1 MELRMSKQ
9 VRVWGLRTLSRLW
22 LLAGSL
28 SILSLLLLGRCGIQD
43 GNTSTGSPGEGYGSL
58 LEQREEE
65 NRAEVARL
73 TNEIR
78 TLKLR
83 ILQITTSPEHGALS
97 TNDWNASDCM
107 NHVKKQIERAEL
119 QKGVS
124 LNNEYEMISF
134 NHFTL
139 NRVYPTDLGLGK
151 RVVEKPIGYKRK
163 DLHQALQT
171 AVDTLNRN
179 LTKNKYTLDDFVE
192 GIYRIEPTTGT
203 EYELYFKHKLN
214 KSGFTK
220 ITVLRPFAPLVQI
233 ANILVNPKKEL
244 IHIILPLS
252 GRVHTFQG
260 FMDKFVKIGLKNDR
274 RVLLTVVYFGEEG
287 LSEAR
292 MIMSKAA
299 GKNSAY
305 LRLLALNETFSRS
318 KGLKVGAEREWE
330 EPGVLGD
337 DVLLFF
343 CDVDVVFSARFLERC
358 RWNASPGRSVYYPV
372 VFSLYNPKVVY
383 TLQGRKVPSETDQLL
398 ISRDTGFWRDF
409 GYGMTC
415 QYKFDLLRVKGFSE
429 ETVGWGGE
437 DVSLYRKYVRSG
449 IKVIRATDPGIFH
462 IWHPKVCESAGRPEQ
477 YRACIRS
484 RALNEA
490 SHAQLGFLAFPN
502 HHINSNNSS
511 SSGRHHPPTYQST
524 ITSH

>member
-1 MELRMSKQ
+1 MSKQ

-28 SILSLLLLGRCGIQD
+28 SILSLLLLGRCGIQET
-43 GNTSTGSPGEGYGSL
+43 NTSTGVYPVEVIEGTPGEGYATL

-73 TNEIR
+73 AGEIR
-78 TLKLR
+78 SLKLR
-83 ILQITTSPEHGALS
+83 ILQLTQAQEHSSS
-97 TNDWNASDCM
+97 TDWNASECSM
-107 NHVKKQIERAEL
+107 HVKKQIEKAEL
-119 QKGVS
+119 THGLY

-139 NRVYPTDLGLGK
+139 NRVYPIDLGLGK
-151 RVVEKPIGYKRK
+151 RVVEKPIGFRRK
-163 DLHQALQT
+163 DLYQALQS
-171 AVDTLNRN
+171 AVDSLNKN

-192 GIYRIEPTTGT
+192 GIYRTEPTTGT
-203 EYELYFKHKLN
+203 EYELYFRNKLA
-214 KSGFTK
+214 KSGFTRV
-220 ITVLRPFAPLVQI
+220 TVLRPFAPLMPISTASVTS
-233 ANILVNPKKEL
+233 KKEL

-252 GRVHTFQG
+252 GRVQTFQG
-260 FMDKFVKIGLKNDR
+260 FMEKFVKIGLKNDR

-287 LSEAR
+287 LAEAR
-292 MIMSKAA
+292 LIMSKSA
-299 GKNSAY
+299 GRNSAF

-318 KGLKVGAEREWE
+318 KGLKVGAERPWE
-330 EPGVLGD
+330 EPGVLGE

-343 CDVDVVFSARFLERC
+343 CDVDIVFSARFLERC

-372 VFSLYNPKVVY
+372 VFSLYNPMVVY
-383 TLQGRKVPSETDQLL
+383 TLQGRKIPSETEQLL

-415 QYKFDLLRVKGFSE
+415 QYKSDLQRVRGFSE
-429 ETVGWGGE
+429 DTVGWGGE
-437 DVSLYRKYVRSG
+437 DVALYRKYVRSS

-462 IWHPKVCESAGRPEQ
+462 IWHHKVCEGTGRPDQ

-490 SHAQLGFLAFPN
+490 SHAQLGFLAFPT
-502 HHINSNNSS
+502 NSS
-511 SSGRHHPPTYQST
+511 QHRTYHQP
-524 ITSH
+524 

>member
-1 MELRMSKQ
+1 
-9 VRVWGLRTLSRLW
+9 
-22 LLAGSL
+22 
-28 SILSLLLLGRCGIQD
+28 
-43 GNTSTGSPGEGYGSL
+43 
-58 LEQREEE
+58 
-65 NRAEVARL
+65 
-73 TNEIR
+73 
-78 TLKLR
+78 
-83 ILQITTSPEHGALS
+83 
-97 TNDWNASDCM
+97 M

-318 KGLKVGAEREWE
+318 KGLKVIYHYSNFLLVDLTFSSFSLLLSSI
-330 EPGVLGD
+330 VLSSFLKSRVRPLFRKK
-337 DVLLFF
+337 VLL
-343 CDVDVVFSARFLERC
+343 
-358 RWNASPGRSVYYPV
+358 WRSIFIKYP
-372 VFSLYNPKVVY
+372 
-383 TLQGRKVPSETDQLL
+383 QQ
-398 ISRDTGFWRDF
+398 I
-409 GYGMTC
+409 
-415 QYKFDLLRVKGFSE
+415 
-429 ETVGWGGE
+429 
-437 DVSLYRKYVRSG
+437 
-449 IKVIRATDPGIFH
+449 
-462 IWHPKVCESAGRPEQ
+462 
-477 YRACIRS
+477 
-484 RALNEA
+484 
-490 SHAQLGFLAFPN
+490 
-502 HHINSNNSS
+502 
-511 SSGRHHPPTYQST
+511 
-524 ITSH
+524 